1 MKIKN
6 ISNIAII
13 RDDRLGDTILTLPVV
28 KKLKK
33 DFPNS
38 RITMIIS
45 GISKNLL
52 QMFNF
57 IDDIIIIENSIKTIK
72 KINSKNFDLI
82 FNFSP
87 LKGKSYKFFLKAKRK
102 VNVIYSSRYRKSFSN
117 YKYRRFLL
125 NFFFNSNYLYKRD
138 DIKNLTHH
146 TIFMDKILNYEG
158 LSISKKPEKI
168 NLKLK
173 NKLKYDCLIHLS
185 NRWVNNEYFYNDFV
199 SLIEKISKKTKNI
212 SFSTD
217 LTISGDIKRI
227 IKILKSNKNYN
238 FFLKPSFKKWINL
251 LDQSKF
257 IITPECGCSHVCGI
271 LNKKAVVIYDRNN
284 KSNFIKKEYHPYLAK
299 KIIQINSDFGP
310 KLNNK
315 ILSYF

>member
-1 MKIKN
+1 MKIEN
-6 ISNIAII
+6 RSNIAII

-28 KKLKK
+28 KKLKE
-33 DFPNS
+33 DFPKS

-52 QMFNF
+52 QMFDF
-57 IDDIIIIENSIKTIK
+57 IDDIIVIENSIKTIN

-82 FNFSP
+82 LNFSP

-102 VNVIYSSRYRKSFSN
+102 VNIIYCSRYKQKFSN
-117 YKYRRFLL
+117 YKLRGFIL

-138 DIKNLTHH
+138 DIKNLIHQ
-146 TIFMDKILNYEG
+146 TIFMNKILNYEG
-158 LSISKKPEKI
+158 LSISKQPKKI
-168 NLKLK
+168 NLNLK

-185 NRWVNNEYFYNDFV
+185 NRWINNEYFYYDFV
-199 SLIEKISKKTKNI
+199 SLIREISKKTKNI

-217 LTISGDIKRI
+217 LIISADIKKI
-227 IKILKSNKNYN
+227 IKILKSNKKCD

-257 IITPECGCSHVCGI
+257 VITPECGCSHVCGI
-271 LNKKAVVIYDRNN
+271 LDKKAVVIYNRNN

-299 KIIQINSDFGP
+299 KIIQINSGSGP

-315 ILSYF
+315 ILSYI

>member
-1 MKIKN
+1 
-6 ISNIAII
+6 
-13 RDDRLGDTILTLPVV
+13 
-28 KKLKK
+28 
-33 DFPNS
+33 
-38 RITMIIS
+38 
-45 GISKNLL
+45 
-52 QMFNF
+52 
-57 IDDIIIIENSIKTIK
+57 
-72 KINSKNFDLI
+72 
-82 FNFSP
+82 
-87 LKGKSYKFFLKAKRK
+87 
-102 VNVIYSSRYRKSFSN
+102 
-117 YKYRRFLL
+117 
-125 NFFFNSNYLYKRD
+125 
-138 DIKNLTHH
+138 
-146 TIFMDKILNYEG
+146 MDKILKYEG
-158 LSISKKPEKI
+158 LSNSKQPKKI

-185 NRWVNNEYFYNDFV
+185 NRWINNEYFYNDFV
-199 SLIEKISKKTKNI
+199 SLIKEISKKTKNI

-271 LNKKAVVIYDRNN
+271 LDKKAVVIYNRNN

-299 KIIQINSDFGP
+299 KIIQINSGSGP

-315 ILSYF
+315 ILSYI